1 MQRMLFSV
9 VLIIHLSSFN
19 VNAQLWQSQNNFE
32 HNVIIVSGSSKTEI
46 AADRASFYFEVS
58 GFSNDLNSAVKNAQE
73 KVDIISKKLF
83 QIGLS
88 ENNLTTSQFKS
99 SENFGDKAFLS
110 SKRDYKALIKVQVNI
125 DNITLLEPVINTVSL
140 MNPDYISTLT
150 FSLKNIETVKMLT
163 IKEAVEKAKEKASS
177 ICESLKINL
186 GTPLYVEEIQNNNY
200 PNPFNSVVSLQRGV
214 VNEETTQVSSIFIE
228 NISVEAA
235 VKVIFSTK

>member
-9 VLIIHLSSFN
+9 VFIILLSCFN
-19 VNAQLWQSQNNFE
+19 INAQQWQSPNNFE

-58 GFSNDLNSAVKNAQE
+58 GFSDDLNSAVKSAQE
-73 KVDIISKKLF
+73 KVDLISRKLF

-88 ENNLTTSQFKS
+88 ESNLTTSQFKS

-110 SKRDYKALIKVQVNI
+110 SKRDFKALIKVQVNI
-125 DNITLLEPVINTVSL
+125 DNISLLEPVINTVSI

-150 FSLKNIETVKMLT
+150 FSLKNIEAVKILT
-163 IKEAVEKAKEKASS
+163 IKEAVEKAKQKASS

-200 PNPFNSVVSLQRGV
+200 PYPFNSVVNLKGV
-214 VNEETTQVSSIFIE
+214 VNEETTQVSSIFVE
-228 NISVEAA
+228 NINVEAS
-235 VKVIFSTK
+235 VKVIFSIK

>member
-9 VLIIHLSSFN
+9 VFIILLGCFKI
-19 VNAQLWQSQNNFE
+19 NAQQWQSPNNFE

-58 GFSNDLNSAVKNAQE
+58 GFSDDLNSAVKSAQE
-73 KVDIISKKLF
+73 KVDLISRKLF

-88 ENNLTTSQFKS
+88 ESNLTTSQFKS

-110 SKRDYKALIKVQVNI
+110 SKRDFKALIKVQVNI
-125 DNITLLEPVINTVSL
+125 DNISLLEPVINTVSI

-150 FSLKNIETVKMLT
+150 FSLKNIEAVKILT
-163 IKEAVEKAKEKASS
+163 IKEAVEKAKQKASS

-186 GTPLYVEEIQNNNY
+186 GTPLYVEEIQNNSY
-200 PNPFNSVVSLQRGV
+200 PYPFNSVVNLKGV

-228 NISVEAA
+228 NINVEAS
-235 VKVIFSTK
+235 VKVIFSIK